1 MQPYIFSIL
10 YLFIFI
16 HAFLFRPFQQEIDK
30 DVLKRLPMLD
40 DDLSRKIRKSMTR
53 NIFCV
58 IF

>member
-53 NIFCV
+53 NIFV
-58 IF
+58 